1 MGWCK
6 ARLMTA
12 ARRTVK
18 GCLMYNVATNA
29 VCFQGWRRTC
39 RGASMAE
46 EQAHTL
52 PLFGDEEVGPAEQ
65 AETAAKP
72 LERQPLLMIMD
83 GHAMVHRSFRAI
95 STQRHLTVNATGED
109 VTGVYGFTNVFLR
122 ALQEWNP
129 AYCAIAFDTS
139 APTFRHK
146 QFEEYKA
153 QREST
158 PEELRPQ
165 FGRVKELMESFG
177 VAVYELE
184 GWEADDVIG
193 TLSAQAEKMGL
204 DSVIL
209 TGDRDT
215 FQLISPKVKVD
226 LASSIQDRRVYD
238 EAELAER
245 YSGLTSAQQPDFKA
259 LLGDSSDNI
268 PGVPKVGEKTAITLL
283 NDYKNL
289 EGIYEHIDEVSRPS
303 VKQSLEEFKERA
315 FFNRE
320 IMTIDRNSPVEL
332 DLERAKFGEFDRDA
346 VVKFMTELEF
356 FTIIPRIPETDSS
369 QGTSTAADSP
379 IQAPGE
385 GADYTVVRTKEQLA
399 QLVVA
404 LKDAGR
410 FSFDTETTGLDAVQS
425 GLVGL
430 SFSTEPSVAWYVPVG
445 HSEGEQLPM
454 EEVLAELRPLFESP
468 DISKCAHN
476 ANYDMTVLASHG
488 IICQG
493 VDFDTMVAAHLL
505 SRGQLG
511 LKNLALDVLGQ
522 EMTPITELIG
532 TGRKQ
537 ITFDQVDIDQA
548 APYAAADADMTGRLR
563 EAFEEPIVRDG
574 LSSLMTDLEMP
585 LVPALV
591 TMQRHGIKLDTA
603 LLREMSDDLS
613 QQMGQV
619 EEELYKSIGHTV
631 NINSP
636 QQLSDLLFKEIGLPK
651 TKRTKT
657 GFSTDANSLESLKGL
672 HPVVDQILEYRQV
685 SKLKSTYVD
694 ALPDMVNPGTGRVH
708 TSYNQTGSATG
719 RMSSSDPN
727 LQNIPI
733 RTELG
738 RQVRR
743 AFVAEGAPDWL
754 LFSADY
760 SQIELRVLAH
770 ISQDPGLLEAF
781 QRGEDIHASTASL
794 MFDVPLNDVDSE
806 QRRIAKVLNFG
817 VIYGLSPH
825 GISQQ
830 TGFSREEGASFIETY
845 FAKYPG
851 INQYL
856 EEVKAKARAEQY
868 VETLLGRRRYLPDIN
883 SSNFNVRGGAE
894 RMAIN
899 MPIQGT
905 AADIMKLAM
914 IRVQKRLE
922 EENLETKMLL
932 QVHDELVFETPKEEM
947 DALRDLVFDEMPG
960 AMDLD
965 VILKVDAKWGI
976 TWGDME

>member
-1 MGWCK
+1 
-6 ARLMTA
+6 
-12 ARRTVK
+12 
-18 GCLMYNVATNA
+18 
-29 VCFQGWRRTC
+29 
-39 RGASMAE
+39 MADE
-46 EQAHTL
+46 PAHTL
-52 PLFGDEEVGPAEQ
+52 PMFGDDQPEL
-65 AETAAKP
+65 AAPVANAAPISKKR
-72 LERQPLLMIMD
+72 EPLLMIMD

-109 VTGVYGFTNVFLR
+109 VTGVYGFANVFLR
-122 ALQEWNP
+122 ALNEWNP
-129 AYCAIAFDTS
+129 AYCAIAFDLS
-139 APTFRHK
+139 VPTFRHK
-146 QFEEYKA
+146 QFPEYKG
-153 QREST
+153 QREAT

-165 FGRVKELMESFG
+165 FGRVKQLMTYFG
-177 VAVYELE
+177 VPVFELE

-193 TLSAQAEKMGL
+193 TLAAQAEKIGL

-215 FQLISPKVKVD
+215 FQLISPKVRVD
-226 LASSIQDRRVYD
+226 LASSIQDRKVYD
-238 EAELAER
+238 EAALMER
-245 YSGLTSAQQPDFKA
+245 YSGLTAAQQTDFKA
-259 LLGDSSDNI
+259 LLGDTSDNI

-283 NDYKNL
+283 NDYQNL
-289 EGIYEHIDEVSRPS
+289 EGIYEHLEEVKRPS
-303 VKQSLEEFKERA
+303 VKASLEEFKERA
-315 FFNRE
+315 FFNRG
-320 IMTIDRNSPVEL
+320 IMTIDCDSPVEL
-332 DLERAKFGEFDRDA
+332 NLDAAKFGDFDRNA
-346 VVKFMTELEF
+346 VLDFMTELEF
-356 FTIIPRIPETDSS
+356 FTIIPRIPESE
-369 QGTSTAADSP
+369 GAKVAIADSEAEP
-379 IQAPGE
+379 IHLE
-385 GADYTVVRTKEQLA
+385 ETDYTIVQTKEQLEQMLA
-399 QLVVA
+399 A
-404 LKDAGR
+404 LYEAGR
-410 FSFDTETTGLDAVQS
+410 FSFDTETTGLDAVQA

-430 SFSTEPSVAWYVPVG
+430 SFSTVPTVAWYVPVG
-445 HSEGEQLPM
+445 HEVGEQLPV
-454 EEVLAELRPLFESP
+454 EEVLAAVRPIFESP
-468 DISKCAHN
+468 EISKCAHN
-476 ANYDMTVLASHG
+476 ANYDMTILASHG
-488 IICQG
+488 IECQG

-511 LKNLALDVLGQ
+511 LKNLSLDVLGQ
-522 EMTPITELIG
+522 EMTPITNLIG
-532 TGRKQ
+532 VGKKQ
-537 ITFDQVDIDQA
+537 VTFDKVGIAEA
-548 APYAAADADMTGRLR
+548 ASYAAADADMTERLR
-563 EAFEEPIVRDG
+563 RAFEEPVVREG
-574 LSSLMTDLEMP
+574 QSSLMTDMEMP
-585 LVPALV
+585 LVPILV
-591 TMQRHGIKLDTA
+591 TMQRNGIKLDTA
-603 LLREMSDDLS
+603 GLSEMSEDLRE
-613 QQMGQV
+613 QMFQT

-636 QQLSDLLFKEIGLPK
+636 QQLSDLLFNEIGLPK

-657 GFSTDANSLESLKGL
+657 GYSTDANSLEGLKGL

-694 ALPDMVNPGTGRVH
+694 ALPDMVNPLTGRVH

-733 RTELG
+733 RTEMG

-743 AFVAEGAPDWL
+743 AFVAESAPDRL
-754 LFSADY
+754 LFAADY

-781 QRGEDIHASTASL
+781 HRGEDIHASTASL
-794 MFDVPLNDVDSE
+794 MFDVPLIDVVPD
-806 QRRIAKVLNFG
+806 QRRVAKVLNFG
-817 VIYGLSPH
+817 VIYGLSAH

-851 INQYL
+851 ISEYL
-856 EEVKAKARAEQY
+856 ERVKVQVRAEQY

-883 SSNFNVRGGAE
+883 SPNFNVRGGAE

-914 IRVQKRLE
+914 IRVQNRLDDE
-922 EENLETKMLL
+922 GLQTKMLL

-947 DALRDLVFDEMPG
+947 DAINDLVCDEMPA

-965 VILKVDAKWGI
+965 VTLKVDTKWGS

>member
-1 MGWCK
+1 
-6 ARLMTA
+6 
-12 ARRTVK
+12 
-18 GCLMYNVATNA
+18 
-29 VCFQGWRRTC
+29 
-39 RGASMAE
+39 MAD
-46 EQAHTL
+46 EQAHTI
-52 PLFGDEEVGPAEQ
+52 PMFGDDQPELAATPDASATPVAPALKKRE
-65 AETAAKP
+65 
-72 LERQPLLMIMD
+72 PLLMIMD

-109 VTGVYGFTNVFLR
+109 VTGVYGFANVFLR
-122 ALQEWNP
+122 ALNEWNP
-129 AYCAIAFDTS
+129 AYCAIAFDLS

-146 QFEEYKA
+146 QFPEYKG

-165 FGRVKELMESFG
+165 FGRVKQLMESFG
-177 VAVYELE
+177 VPVFELE

-193 TLSAQAEKMGL
+193 TLAAQAEKIGM

-215 FQLISPKVKVD
+215 FQLISPRVRVD
-226 LASSIQDRRVYD
+226 LASSIQDRKVYD
-238 EAELAER
+238 EEALMER
-245 YSGLTSAQQPDFKA
+245 YSGLTAAQQTDFKA

-268 PGVPKVGEKTAITLL
+268 PGVPKVGEKTAIALL
-283 NDYKNL
+283 NEYHNL
-289 EGIYEHIDEVSRPS
+289 EGIYEHLEEVKRPS
-303 VKQSLEEFKERA
+303 VKSSLEEFKDRA
-315 FFNRE
+315 FFNRGL
-320 IMTIDRNSPVEL
+320 MTIDCDSPVEL
-332 DLERAKFGEFDRDA
+332 DLENAKFGNFDRNA
-346 VVKFMTELEF
+346 VVQFMTELEF
-356 FTIIPRIPETDSS
+356 FTIIPRVPEPDGSE
-369 QGTSTAADSP
+369 TSAATEN
-379 IQAPGE
+379 APAAAPTE
-385 GADYTVVRTKEQLA
+385 AVDYTVVQTKEQLEQMLA
-399 QLVVA
+399 TLYE
-404 LKDAGR
+404 AGQ
-410 FSFDTETTGLDAVQS
+410 FSFDTETTGLDAVQA

-430 SFSTEPSVAWYVPVG
+430 SFSTAPTVAWYVPVG
-445 HSEGEQLPM
+445 HQEGEQLPM
-454 EEVLAELRPLFESP
+454 EEVLAAVRPLFESP

-476 ANYDMTVLASHG
+476 ANYDMTILASHG
-488 IICQG
+488 IGCQG

-522 EMTPITELIG
+522 EMTPINKLIG
-532 TGRKQ
+532 TGKKQ
-537 ITFDQVDIDQA
+537 ITFDQVDIETA
-548 APYAAADADMTGRLR
+548 APYAAADADMTARLR
-563 EAFEEPIVRDG
+563 LAFEEPVVREG
-574 LSSLMTDLEMP
+574 LSSLMTDMEMP
-585 LVPALV
+585 LVPVLV
-591 TMQRHGIKLDTA
+591 TMQRHGIMLDSA
-603 LLREMSDDLS
+603 GLREMSEDLRE
-613 QQMGQV
+613 QMFQT

-636 QQLSDLLFKEIGLPK
+636 QQLSDLLFNEIGLPK

-657 GFSTDANSLESLKGL
+657 GYSTDANSLEGLKGL

-694 ALPDMVNPGTGRVH
+694 ALPEMVNPATGRVH

-733 RTELG
+733 RTEMG
-738 RQVRR
+738 RQVRK
-743 AFVAEGAPDWL
+743 AFMAEGAPDWL

-781 QRGEDIHASTASL
+781 RRGEDIHSSTASL
-794 MFDVPLNDVDSE
+794 MFDVPLNDVVAD

-817 VIYGLSPH
+817 VIYGLSAH

-830 TGFSREEGASFIETY
+830 TGFSREEGASFIEAY

-851 INQYL
+851 ISDYL
-856 EEVKAKARAEQY
+856 EQVKVKARAEQY

-883 SSNFNVRGGAE
+883 SPNFNVRGGAE

-914 IRVQKRLE
+914 IRVQKRLDDE
-922 EENLETKMLL
+922 GMKTKMLL

-947 DALRDLVFDEMPG
+947 DALKDLVFDEMPA
-960 AMDLD
+960 AMDMD
-965 VILKVDAKWGI
+965 VTLKVDTKWGL